1 MNEQNEGEIM
11 SKPIKKQAIA
21 EINQAI
27 SWFSHKKY
35 EKTIE
40 WLEFIRKNIEEGNPT
55 DYDEDVRD
63 VFSGYRQDYEQRNEY
78 VQNCSKLI
86 QAIYFRLL
94 KEGNQVFR
102 DTLEDTYQFIHN
114 WRKTQENFTNMAELT
129 RGEGYSLRARYYL
142 YCFSYLIAV
151 EGSYSN
157 WIKILY
163 RIVCQIEGIP
173 DDSRTIEDWKP
184 WKVEQKLLG
193 IHPDFALFFEGYHG
207 GQLRNA
213 IGHGDFRFD
222 NIEDKMHFHHIWN
235 GEVKFN
241 EKWTF
246 NDFFDNLA
254 KIVTVTDIGIE
265 IVWLLR
271 LLSYRHLMS

>member
-1 MNEQNEGEIM
+1 M
-11 SKPIKKQAIA
+11 SKPTKKQAIA
-21 EINQAI
+21 EMNQAI
-27 SWFSHKKY
+27 SWFSLKKF

-86 QAIYFRLL
+86 QAIYFGLL
-94 KEGNQVFR
+94 KEGNQIFR
-102 DTLEDTYQFIHN
+102 DTLEDTYQFIRN
-114 WRKTQENFTNMAELT
+114 WRITQENFTNMAELT

-173 DDSRTIEDWKP
+173 DDSITIEDWKP
-184 WKVEQKLLG
+184 WKVEKKLLE
-193 IHPDFALFFEGYHG
+193 IHPDFALLFEGYHG

-213 IGHGDFRFD
+213 IGHGDFRFYD
-222 NIEDKMHFHHIWN
+222 IEDKMHFHHIWN
-235 GEVKFN
+235 GKVKFN

-271 LLSYRHLMS
+271 LLSYKHLMSKSR